1 MAKSGGFGSMA
12 ESLAPLALRVPLGI
26 VFIAHGAQKLFG
38 VFGGDGLTKTLS
50 TFEHGMGIP
59 PILTLLAILAEFGGG
74 IGLLIGFLT
83 RFAALG
89 IAIDMA
95 VAVYKVHW
103 ANGFFL
109 NATCHPGKGHGF
121 EYNLVIIGM
130 ALSLLLTGGGRWAA
144 DRLVWR
150 R

>member
-1 MAKSGGFGSMA
+1 MAKSGGFGPTA
-12 ESLAPLALRVPLGI
+12 EGLSPLVLRVPLGI
-26 VFIAHGAQKLFG
+26 IFIAHGSQKLFG
-38 VFGGDGLTKTLS
+38 IFGGEGLTKTLFS
-50 TFEHGMGIP
+50 FEHTMGIP

-83 RFAALG
+83 RLAALG
-89 IAIDMA
+89 IVIDMA

-109 NATCHPGKGHGF
+109 SSAHGGRGPGF
-121 EYNLVIIGM
+121 EYNLALIGM